1 MKQISTTLDNYVY
14 TPDEQLIEGEIESG
28 KRYTETD
35 FKRLSKSVNG
45 KRIGST
51 PIISHRVDPGQ
62 VVVQEDPRH
71 ERGPPVAARLAVE
84 HRVDGHRSQSNRRLG
99 AS

>member
-45 KRIGST
+45 KRI
-51 PIISHRVDPGQ
+51 
-62 VVVQEDPRH
+62 
-71 ERGPPVAARLAVE
+71 A
-84 HRVDGHRSQSNRRLG
+84 
-99 AS
+99 